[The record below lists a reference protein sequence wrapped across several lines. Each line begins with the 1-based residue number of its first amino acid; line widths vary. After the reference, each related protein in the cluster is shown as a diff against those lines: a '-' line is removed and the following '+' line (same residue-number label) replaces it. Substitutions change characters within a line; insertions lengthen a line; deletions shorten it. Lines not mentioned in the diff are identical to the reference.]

1 MSDEAALRRF
11 SEELDKLLEG
21 ATTQEERNKVWA
33 VIFEHIHEVYD
44 DEEWANFIKPFRVE
58 VAKRNAH

>member
-1 MSDEAALRRF
+1 MSGHEAALRRF

-33 VIFEHIHEVYD
+33 VIFEHVHEVCD
-44 DEEWANFIKPFRVE
+44 DEEGSE
-58 VAKRNAH
+58 EES